1 MSEPI
6 YDTDTERIY
15 QSLPEFYRVFDA
27 RSENNYALKKY
38 LSSIAGQLDEINSLI
53 ARLEYI
59 PPEERADWLAAQTSF
74 TTYQRP
80 AGIEDP
86 ALGWEPIG
94 YTSDLFDGRTANDEW
109 LPWVAQIIGADISFL
124 TTEVDQRDAIIE
136 NFLGYRAGSRAALE
150 AAVKAVLTGTKFV
163 RIYPH
168 RDGAGGSLSSFGDMW
183 DILIV
188 TKEEET
194 PNVADIVDEVLRK
207 RAKPAGV
214 VLHHIAYNVTWDMI
228 ETLFPTWTALEAAGN
243 WDNIELGNADLLPI
257 V

>member
-15 QSLPEFYRVFDA
+15 QSLPEFYRVFDS
-27 RSENNYALKKY
+27 RSENDYALKKY
-38 LSSIAGQLDEINSLI
+38 ISSIISQLNEINSLT
-53 ARLEYI
+53 ARLEFI
-59 PPEERADWLAAQTSF
+59 PPEERAEWLAAQTSF

-80 AGIEDP
+80 AGIENP
-86 ALGWEPIG
+86 ELGYEPIG
-94 YTSDLFDGRTANDEW
+94 FTSDLFDGRTANKEW
-109 LPWVAQIIGADISFL
+109 LPWIAQIIGADISFL
-124 TTEVDQRDAIIE
+124 TTEADQRDAIIE
-136 NFLGYRAGSRAALE
+136 NYLGYRAGSNAALE

-168 RDGAGGSLSSFGDMW
+168 RNGADGSIESFGTNW

-188 TKEEET
+188 TKDLET
-194 PNVADIVDEVLRK
+194 PSVADIVEEVLRK

-214 VLHHIAYNVTWDMI
+214 VLHHIAYNVTWDII
-228 ETLFPTWTALEAAGN
+228 EVGLPTWSAIESAAN

-257 V
+257 A